1 MKKSICRLLA
11 IVLALL
17 FVFQTSL
24 TAFAEDEPDWQDVT
38 LTQEEFD
45 SIYYSNPS
53 NQISTFASGLIV
65 AYGIAISN
73 NGSNL
78 LIAGKTICDPYV
90 VKCGFTVVTIK
101 RRTSSTLPWTTYK
114 TYNDLYNSSSSYTL
128 TKTISVSTGYQY
140 RVYCTHYAKKNLFST
155 EKIEN
160 ASNVIAIG

>member
-1 MKKSICRLLA
+1 MKKSISRLLA

-45 SIYYSNPS
+45 NIYYSNPS
-53 NQISTFASGLIV
+53 NQISTFASGLIIS
-65 AYGIAISN
+65 YGIAISSS
-73 NGSNL
+73 GSNL
-78 LIAGKTICDPYV
+78 LIAGRTLCDLDI

-101 RRTSSTLPWTTYK
+101 RRTASSLPWTTYK
-114 TYNDLYNSSSSYTL
+114 TYNDLYNSSSTYTL

-160 ASNVIAIG
+160 ASNVIAIS